1 MPTNN
6 LSVALLT
13 DSPGCHS
20 GGSVPVGQAVCAV
33 EEENLMQK
41 RLLALVAAGGLGLS
55 ALVAGGGATA
65 SESSGSDAGPALS
78 ANIVECPRLMAHR
91 GGDETPPNTN
101 ENSMA
106 AFERAADIGVW
117 GIETDVWFTKDMYP
131 VLMHDDTLDRTTNA
145 PAGTKVGDITYEQL
159 KQYRLNNGEM
169 IPNLYQYL
177 DLLKER
183 DIWGFVEYKD
193 ADDPTK
199 YQAYLTALQDSGAK
213 VYAAGFSKELL
224 NWVHQQDPTMDLM
237 WFGELDKQIGFV
249 PLPINLS
256 DVPGQ
261 PKGNPGFY
269 NIWLQKSDVTAATQK
284 GMRVNTWYNTL
295 TGGDN
300 PTAAGEFDT
309 SGTGLTPEVE
319 NIIDSVSEN
328 RGMRGHGWEYM
339 AQIGT
344 YWVTTDWPDWYRAW
358 AQSQEGSENPYCV
371 PPAPK
376 ESMVEC
382 AEVPKAK
389 KMRVGK
395 TYTIVEKGCESSA
408 GKPVALKVNKKAVK
422 KDRVK
427 VKGKQDNK
435 LKIKDTGKVKI
446 KVKAAKLTNSYS
458 GNGLNETW
466 TVYDKYLMEKSRKVK
481 K

>member
-1 MPTNN
+1 VCQSGRICGGELADAPASN
-6 LSVALLT
+6 LPVALL
-13 DSPGCHS
+13 SGRSECHS
-20 GGSVPVGQAVCAV
+20 GGSAPVGWAACAV
-33 EEENLMQK
+33 EKENPMQK

-65 SESSGSDAGPALS
+65 SESSGADTGPALS

-91 GGDETPPNTN
+91 GGYETPPNTN

-117 GIETDVWFTKDMYP
+117 GIETDVWYTKDGMP
-131 VLMHDDTLDRTTNA
+131 VLLHDSNLKRTVAGA
-145 PAGTKVGDITYEQL
+145 PDVQVYDLTYEQL
-159 KQYRLNNGEM
+159 QQYRLNNGEM
-169 IPNLYQYL
+169 IPTLYQYL

-213 VYAAGFSKELL
+213 VYAAGFSKELM
-224 NWVHQQDPTMDLM
+224 NWVHQQDPDMKLM
-237 WFGELDKQIGFV
+237 WFGELDDKIDFV
-249 PLPINLS
+249 PLPIS
-256 DVPGQ
+256 VGDVPAGA
-261 PKGNPGFY
+261 NPGSF
-269 NIWLQKSDVTAATQK
+269 NEWVDRSMVSKMTAAGK
-284 GMRVNTWYNTL
+284 LVNVWFNTIV
-295 TGGDN
+295 GEDN
-300 PTAAGEFDT
+300 PTGVGAPSIPADF
-309 SGTGLTPEVE
+309 P
-319 NIIDSVSEN
+319 IQP
-328 RGMRGHGWEYM
+328 RGRGWEYL
-339 AQIGT
+339 
-344 YWVTTDWPDWYRAW
+344 TDAGVHWISTDFPDWYRAW
-358 AQSQEGSENPYCV
+358 AQSQEDSESQYCI

-382 AEVPKAK
+382 AEIPKAK

-408 GKPVALKVNKKAVK
+408 GEPVVMKVNNKAVK

-435 LKIKDTGKVKI
+435 IKIKDTGKVKI

-458 GNGLNETW
+458 GNGLDETW
-466 TVYDKYLMEKSRKVK
+466 TVYDKYMMEKSRKIK